1 MEGST
6 GAITNHDSSMGK
18 AIDDAFSEAESVD
31 IIVSFLKDSGLSIIH
46 DSLISALKRG
56 VKVRILTGTYL
67 GITSPFALE
76 QMLGLGE
83 NAEVRLFSDEGI
95 SFHPKAYIIRTADPN
110 SDRILI
116 GSSNLSRSA
125 LTDGVEWNYNLKRSM
140 DPASFSSFEREFE
153 YLYGEHSVLLTPE
166 IVREYRDSWVKPAA
180 RILPKHSETMSPE
193 GPQIPA
199 LFALK
204 HTREEGMDK
213 ALIVAATGVGKT
225 FIAACDSQSFERI
238 LFVAHRREILEQAEK
253 TFRQFHPGKTTGFL
267 YSGHRDTGADLL
279 FASVQSL
286 RQENILG
293 KIAPD
298 RFDYIVIDEFH
309 HAAAGSYSRILEH
322 FKPKFLLGLTA
333 TPERMDARDVFV
345 LCDYNVVYEIG
356 MSDAI
361 RFGRLVPFH
370 YYGIADNTDYTELRY
385 SNGRYNGDDLDAAL
399 INEARA
405 ELIYRHYMK
414 YPSERAVGFCSG
426 IRHAEFMKSFFMR
439 KGIES
444 RAVVSGGD
452 DDRSLS
458 VSDFEDGKVSVLFT
472 VDMFN
477 EGVDIPSIDTVMF
490 LRPTESRTVFIQQLG
505 RGLRKSE
512 DKTHLTVLDFIGNY
526 RKADMIPSLLTG
538 VENISLDSRAIS
550 AHAPCGCVIDFDLE
564 SIDIMERVAER
575 NRAIKDTIDSEF
587 RRITAELGHVPTRME
602 FFTNLDETLC
612 GRMNTVRDRVFRD
625 YLGYLSK
632 NELATPIET
641 AFTSGIAGEFIRFV
655 ETTAMNR
662 LYKMPLLLSFFRNG
676 VMHPTASDDDIIQS
690 FRTFYSNPSNRP
702 DISGLKG
709 LGPYEKISDSKWLKL
724 ARENPIHFIMKSGGE
739 KFFSYKDG
747 EFSFSEEMRQF
758 IPMKVFSNHVLDAV
772 NYRVAEFRRSR
783 YISKQ

>member
-1 MEGST
+1 M
-6 GAITNHDSSMGK
+6 
-18 AIDDAFSEAESVD
+18 
-31 IIVSFLKDSGLSIIH
+31 
-46 DSLISALKRG
+46 KRG

-76 QMLGLGE
+76 EMLTLGE

-95 SFHPKAYIIRTADPN
+95 SFHPKAYIIHTADPDG
-110 SDRILI
+110 DRILI

-140 DPASFSSFEREFE
+140 DPTSFSSFEREFE
-153 YLYGEHSVLLTPE
+153 YFYGEHSVLLTPE
-166 IVREYRDSWVKPAA
+166 IVREYRDSWVKPSA
-180 RILPKHSETMSPE
+180 RIVPKHSETMAPE

-225 FIAACDSQSFERI
+225 FIAAYDSQSFERI

-267 YSGHRDTGADLL
+267 YSGHRDTDADLL

-286 RQENILG
+286 RQENILD
-293 KIAPD
+293 KIASD

-322 FKPKFLLGLTA
+322 FKPKFMLGLTA

-356 MSDAI
+356 VSDAI
-361 RFGRLVPFH
+361 RFGRLVPFY

-385 SNGRYNGDDLDAAL
+385 SNGRYNDDDLDAAL

-414 YPSERAVGFCSG
+414 HPSERAVGFCSG

-439 KGIES
+439 RGIES

-526 RKADMIPSLLTG
+526 RRADMIPSLLTG

-550 AHAPCGCVIDFDLE
+550 AYAPCGCVIDFDLE

-587 RRITAELGHVPTRME
+587 KRITAELGHVPTRME
-602 FFTNLDETLC
+602 FFTNLDEVLC

-632 NELATPIET
+632 NELATPIEI
-641 AFTSGIAGEFIRFV
+641 AFASGIAG
-655 ETTAMNR
+655 N
-662 LYKMPLLLSFFRNG
+662 
-676 VMHPTASDDDIIQS
+676 
-690 FRTFYSNPSNRP
+690 
-702 DISGLKG
+702 
-709 LGPYEKISDSKWLKL
+709 
-724 ARENPIHFIMKSGGE
+724 
-739 KFFSYKDG
+739 SY
-747 EFSFSEEMRQF
+747 
-758 IPMKVFSNHVLDAV
+758 IL
-772 NYRVAEFRRSR
+772 
-783 YISKQ
+783 

>member
-1 MEGST
+1 M
-6 GAITNHDSSMGK
+6 
-18 AIDDAFSEAESVD
+18 
-31 IIVSFLKDSGLSIIH
+31 
-46 DSLISALKRG
+46 KRG

-76 QMLGLGE
+76 EMLTLGE

-95 SFHPKAYIIRTADPN
+95 SFHPKAYIIHTADPDG
-110 SDRILI
+110 DRILI

-140 DPASFSSFEREFE
+140 DPTSFSSFEREFE
-153 YLYGEHSVLLTPE
+153 YFYGEHSVLLTPE
-166 IVREYRDSWVKPAA
+166 IVREYRDSWVKPSA
-180 RILPKHSETMSPE
+180 RIVPKHSETMAPE

-225 FIAACDSQSFERI
+225 FIAAYDSQSFERI

-267 YSGHRDTGADLL
+267 YSGHRDTDADLL

-286 RQENILG
+286 RQENILD
-293 KIAPD
+293 KIASD

-322 FKPKFLLGLTA
+322 FKPKFMLGLTA

-356 MSDAI
+356 VSDAI
-361 RFGRLVPFH
+361 RFGRLVPFY

-385 SNGRYNGDDLDAAL
+385 SNGRYNDDDLDAAL

-414 YPSERAVGFCSG
+414 HPSERAVGFCSG
-426 IRHAEFMKSFFMR
+426 IRHAEFMKSFFMCR
-439 KGIES
+439 GIES

-526 RKADMIPSLLTG
+526 RRADMIPSLLTG

-550 AHAPCGCVIDFDLE
+550 AYAPCGCVIDFDLE

-587 RRITAELGHVPTRME
+587 KRITAELGHVPTRME
-602 FFTNLDETLC
+602 FFTNLDEVLC

-632 NELATPIET
+632 NELATPIEI
-641 AFTSGIAGEFIRFV
+641 AFASGIAG
-655 ETTAMNR
+655 N
-662 LYKMPLLLSFFRNG
+662 
-676 VMHPTASDDDIIQS
+676 
-690 FRTFYSNPSNRP
+690 
-702 DISGLKG
+702 
-709 LGPYEKISDSKWLKL
+709 
-724 ARENPIHFIMKSGGE
+724 
-739 KFFSYKDG
+739 SY
-747 EFSFSEEMRQF
+747 
-758 IPMKVFSNHVLDAV
+758 IL
-772 NYRVAEFRRSR
+772 
-783 YISKQ
+783 